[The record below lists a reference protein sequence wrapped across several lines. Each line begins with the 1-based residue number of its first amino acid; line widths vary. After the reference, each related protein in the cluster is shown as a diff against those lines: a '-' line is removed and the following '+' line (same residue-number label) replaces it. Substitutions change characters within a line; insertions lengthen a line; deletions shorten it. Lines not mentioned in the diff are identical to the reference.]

1 MIVQNREA
9 SGKDEGQMDLR
20 VIYETKQQILM
31 VDQLQAM
38 SVSVAG

>member
-1 MIVQNREA
+1 MLVQSREA
-9 SGKDEGQMDLR
+9 SGRDEEWMDLR

-38 SVSVAG
+38 SVRDAG